1 MTNELRTDMEL
12 RNAVDSYLNY
22 IKKTIETQSY
32 QSAQWDDDIVK
43 QDQNNVKITAREPL
57 LKVQKGKKFCSYVV
71 KQDGEN
77 VKRGDILGRTFL
89 LNRPSFSRVLGNV
102 LENKYAT
109 A

>member
-32 QSAQWDDDIVK
+32 QSAQWDDIIVK
-43 QDQNNVKITAREPL
+43 NKQNSVKVAAREPL
-57 LKVQKGKKFCSYVV
+57 LKVQKGKKFCSYIV
-71 KQDGEN
+71 KNDGEN

-89 LNRPSFSRVLGNV
+89 LNRPSFSKVLGNV
-102 LENKYAT
+102 LEKKYAT

>member
-12 RNAVDSYLNY
+12 RNAFDSYLNY

-32 QSAQWDDDIVK
+32 QSAQWDDIIVK
-43 QDQNNVKITAREPL
+43 QDQDSVKVAEREPL
-57 LKVQKGKKFCSYVV
+57 LKVQKGKKFCSYIV

-77 VKRGDILGRTFL
+77 VKRGDILGRRFL

>member
-12 RNAVDSYLNY
+12 RNAVDDYLNY
-22 IKKTIETQSY
+22 IKKTIENQSY
-32 QSAQWDDDIVK
+32 QSAQWDDIIVK
-43 QDQNNVKITAREPL
+43 NKQDSVKVAAREPL
-57 LKVQKGKKFCSYVV
+57 LKVQQGKKFCSYIV

-102 LENKYAT
+102 LEKKYAT

>member
-22 IKKTIETQSY
+22 IKKTIENQSY
-32 QSAQWDDDIVK
+32 QSAQWDDIIVK
-43 QDQNNVKITAREPL
+43 NKQDSVKVAAREPL
-57 LKVQKGKKFCSYVV
+57 LKVQKGKKFCSYIV

-89 LNRPSFSRVLGNV
+89 LNRPSFSKVLGNV
-102 LENKYAT
+102 LENKYAI

>member
-1 MTNELRTDMEL
+1 MTNELRTDIEL

-32 QSAQWDDDIVK
+32 QSAQWDDIIVK
-43 QDQNNVKITAREPL
+43 NKQDSVKVAAREPL
-57 LKVQKGKKFCSYVV
+57 LKVQKGKKFCSYIV

-77 VKRGDILGRTFL
+77 VKRGDILGRRFL

-102 LENKYAT
+102 LEKKYAIT
-109 A
+109 